1 MGTGIYEGEGCIGTE
16 MQRTAAPCLQAPA
29 MPTPPVINHLSAAS
43 SPFITRASVLQAG
56 ASGPAF
62 GVQQGK
68 IRANPSPNSHCPCT
82 QPDPSSAKPTTPML
96 GFQQLRLWK
105 LLPSLPLLATKL
117 QHGQLGAVLGNKF
130 SSFLLSEKVP
140 FPGMERR
147 QASPLSAA
155 VTQGWLC
162 APRTH
167 STLQQQQPAQHLG

>member
-1 MGTGIYEGEGCIGTE
+1 MGTGIYEGEGCIGTG

-117 QHGQLGAVLGNKF
+117 QHGQLGAVL
-130 SSFLLSEKVP
+130 
-140 FPGMERR
+140 R
-147 QASPLSAA
+147 QHA
-155 VTQGWLC
+155 VTL
-162 APRTH
+162 PRK
-167 STLQQQQPAQHLG
+167 SSC